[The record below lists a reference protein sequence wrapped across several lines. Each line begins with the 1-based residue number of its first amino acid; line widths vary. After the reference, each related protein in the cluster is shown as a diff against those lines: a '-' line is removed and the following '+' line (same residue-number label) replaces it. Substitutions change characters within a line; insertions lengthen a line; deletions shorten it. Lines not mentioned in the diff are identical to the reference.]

1 MAGLFSAAP
10 VCRGTPGR
18 QGNSLP
24 KQLFDRAPLKMIFGG
39 DETGRLTGRIHTS
52 RSSNPMNIVLG
63 TIRQIEINDM
73 SDIRHID
80 ATRRDIRRDENAE
93 RPTLE
98 SF

>member
-1 MAGLFSAAP
+1 MARLFSAAP
-10 VCRGTPGR
+10 VCRRTPGR

-24 KQLFDRAPLKMIFGG
+24 KQLFDRAPLKIIFGG

-52 RSSNPMNIVLG
+52 RSANPMDVVLG
-63 TIRQIEINDM
+63 TIGQIEIDDM

-93 RPTLE
+93 RPTLKP
-98 SF
+98 F